1 MNTSWVYFRDFLAL
15 LFPQLCQACNCNLTG
30 QEELLC
36 TTCLY
41 NLPYTNFHQQT
52 DHIVARQFWGK
63 IDLKGSYS
71 LLYFTKGGT
80 VQNLIHNF
88 KYRNQPQIGNM
99 LGRLAGRQLAQ
110 AKIFKAVDLIIPV
123 PLHPSR
129 LHKRGYNQSEM
140 YAAGIAEKLGGR
152 ISTKNL
158 IRTKATDTQTHKSR
172 LARYENVKS
181 VFDIQNPQELAGKH
195 ILLVDDIVTTGST
208 LEACGH
214 MLLDIE
220 GVTLSIATIAYAE

>member
-1 MNTSWVYFRDFLAL
+1 MNQFRVYLQDFLSL

-30 QEELLC
+30 QEEILC
-36 TTCLY
+36 TACLY

-63 IDLKGSYS
+63 IDLKSSYA
-71 LLYFTKGGT
+71 LLYFTKGGN

-88 KYRNQPQIGNM
+88 KYRNQPQIGHM
-99 LGRLAGRQLAQ
+99 LGRLAGGQLAE
-110 AKIFKAVDLIIPV
+110 ATDFKTIDLIIPV
-123 PLHPSR
+123 PLHPTR
-129 LHKRGYNQSEM
+129 LKKRGYNQSEM
-140 YAAGIAEKLGGR
+140 YAAGIAEKIGVAV
-152 ISTKNL
+152 SSKNL
-158 IRTKATDTQTHKSR
+158 VRIKATDTQTHKSR

-181 VFDIQNPQELAGKH
+181 VFGINNHYELIGKH

-208 LEACGH
+208 LEACGQ
-214 MLLDIE
+214 MLLNID

>member
-1 MNTSWVYFRDFLAL
+1 MNHLRVYLNDFLAL
-15 LFPQLCQACNCNLTG
+15 LFPQLCQACNCNLAG
-30 QEELLC
+30 QENLLC

-41 NLPYTNFHQQT
+41 NLPYTNFHRQA

-63 IDLKGSYS
+63 IELKASYA
-71 LLYFTKGGT
+71 LLYFTKGGS

-88 KYRNQPQIGNM
+88 KYRNRPQIGNM
-99 LGRLAGRQLAQ
+99 LGQLAGRQLADT
-110 AKIFKAVDLIIPV
+110 KSFKTVDLIIPV

-140 YAAGIAEKLGGR
+140 YAAGIAEKLNSTV
-152 ISTKNL
+152 STKNL
-158 IRTKATDTQTHKSR
+158 VRIKATETQTHKSR

-181 VFDIQNPQELAGKH
+181 VFGIRNPQDLAGKH

-208 LEACGH
+208 LEACGR
-214 MLLDIE
+214 MLLDVD